1 MAPICE
7 IKLFQNNLIR
17 ACVLANI
24 ALLMAVL
31 MLAGGTARA
40 SDGGWTSFDP
50 DDSQQVTNLDRLDMK
65 LQKTATSPI
74 AGASA
79 RVLPPPAGTTY
90 TGAPVG
96 ACVTDTG
103 YCPLAKQ
110 TEPGQ
115 NCLCQ
120 SADGV
125 YGGSTGV
132 PPKYNTATNPNP

>member
-1 MAPICE
+1 MARIFE
-7 IKLFQNNLIR
+7 ISLVQKNLIR

-24 ALLMAVL
+24 TLLMAVL
-31 MLAGGTARA
+31 MLAVGAPSA
-40 SDGGWTSFDP
+40 SASGWISFDP

-79 RVLPPPAGTTY
+79 RVLQPPAGTAY

-96 ACVTDTG
+96 ACVTDAG

-125 YGGSTGV
+125 YGGATGV